1 MKHDNNV
8 IDLQSKKAK
17 ESNKFA
23 NLSLDIYDTPEEYKI
38 HLQLLAKDLAKNN
51 KIQHLEQMKRKERE
65 EEDEWKPRLK
75 RSTSN
80 PFLYFNERRED
91 IMEVQT
97 LENKPEEK
105 MRLEQTA
112 IYGQGIRI

>member
-1 MKHDNNV
+1 MK
-8 IDLQSKKAK
+8 KKEK
-17 ESNKFA
+17 EEA
-23 NLSLDIYDTPEEYKI
+23 
-38 HLQLLAKDLAKNN
+38 
-51 KIQHLEQMKRKERE
+51 
-65 EEDEWKPRLK
+65 DEWRPRIK

-105 MRLEQTA
+105 IRLEQTA
-112 IYGQGIRI
+112 IYAQSIRIQGEDLDDIDI